1 VGERNPGTPTGHG
14 EVWLDEQALVDF
26 FEQRPQFAFALEGP
40 EFRFVATNRA
50 LRELAGGRPLLGVPV
65 FEAFKELASQ
75 GVAELYQRVYET
87 GVPELGREWAVH
99 LQHPD
104 GSTQVLWSNHS
115 VMPWRDADG
124 KVVGI
129 WSESE
134 DVTAQVEARLAMEA
148 ELRSLT
154 AQFEQAREVIDTMQR
169 ALLPDRVP
177 VLPTLDIAGRYLL
190 AADEQAAGGDW
201 FDVVVRR
208 GHALL
213 VVGDVV
219 GHGLTASAAMG
230 QLRAVLL
237 DRLSTEAS
245 IADAVAAVDRR
256 ARRDPASFGA
266 TVCVVDVDLS
276 TGELEYVTAG
286 HPPPLVLDGAPEP
299 GPGNGAGGASARVS
313 DWDQPGESA
322 RFLEP
327 SGAGALGAAGEILV
341 ARDQLDDHQ
350 VVVLYT
356 DGIVER
362 PNRTPAQ
369 GTAELAR
376 DAHRAIHNTLMPI
389 DAPGLAVERI
399 TSHVIQTLTRSSGYR
414 DDITLVA
421 AQRTRRRP
429 PLYVRLPADS
439 SAVATARHVLLGWL
453 DERGARR
460 SDIDAV
466 IHAVT
471 ELVENVVDHA
481 YADRGTE
488 GAEGADAPGP
498 PGEASQRGHFEIV
511 AALRDDGSATLTVR
525 DQGRWIARAA
535 RASRGLGLALVRG
548 IVDELEIDHG
558 DEGTTVTVR
567 HHLTRHAGVLV
578 PSGSGGRRPDPEL
591 TVFDIWQHELDD
603 GGISVGARGV
613 LDARAVPEL
622 KAHLSAATAPGLPA
636 ATLDLRDV
644 TVLSSAVVH
653 LLLRVLTDHDRLR
666 IIAPAGTVAQHVLC
680 LARVPHTTIH

>member
-1 VGERNPGTPTGHG
+1 VGETNPGTPTGHG

-26 FEQRPQFAFALEGP
+26 FEQRPHFAFALAGP

-104 GSTQVLWSNHS
+104 GTAQVLWSNHS
-115 VMPWRDADG
+115 VMPWRDAEG
-124 KVVGI
+124 NVVGI

-134 DVTAQVEARLAMEA
+134 DVTAEVEARLAMEA

-154 AQFEQAREVIDTMQR
+154 VQFEQAREVIETMQR

-177 VLPTLDIAGRYLL
+177 VLPTLDIAGHYLL

-201 FDVVVRR
+201 FDVAVRR
-208 GHALL
+208 GHAFL

-237 DRLSTEAS
+237 DRLATESS
-245 IADAVAAVDRR
+245 IAEAVAAVDRR

-286 HPPPLVLDGAPEP
+286 HPPPLVLDG
-299 GPGNGAGGASARVS
+299 GPDSAAVP
-313 DWDQPGESA
+313 DGDQPGANA

-327 SGAGALGAAGEILV
+327 SGAGALGAAGEIVV

-362 PNRTPAQ
+362 PHRTPAQ

-376 DAHRAIHNTLMPI
+376 DAHRAIRNTLMPI
-389 DAPGLAVERI
+389 DAPELAVERI
-399 TSHVIQTLTRSSGYR
+399 ASQVIQTLTRSSGYR

-439 SAVATARHVLLGWL
+439 SAVTTARHVLLGWL

-460 SDIDAV
+460 SDVDAV

-481 YADRGTE
+481 YVDDGSADGAAGASGAGGLGARGN
-488 GAEGADAPGP
+488 
-498 PGEASQRGHFEIV
+498 QRDHFEIV
-511 AALRDDGSATLTVR
+511 AALRDDGRSTLTVR
-525 DQGRWIARAA
+525 DQGRWIGRAA

-567 HHLTRHAGVLV
+567 HHLTRDAGVLV
-578 PSGSGGRRPDPEL
+578 PSGSGGRRPDPEQ
-591 TVFDIWQHELDD
+591 TAFDVWQHELEE
-603 GGISVGARGV
+603 GGISVGARGA

-622 KAHLSAATAPGLPA
+622 KAHLSMATAPGLPV

-644 TVLSSAVVH
+644 TILSSAVVH
-653 LLLRVLTDHDRLR
+653 LLLRVLIDHDGLR

-680 LARVPHTTIH
+680 LARVPYTTIR